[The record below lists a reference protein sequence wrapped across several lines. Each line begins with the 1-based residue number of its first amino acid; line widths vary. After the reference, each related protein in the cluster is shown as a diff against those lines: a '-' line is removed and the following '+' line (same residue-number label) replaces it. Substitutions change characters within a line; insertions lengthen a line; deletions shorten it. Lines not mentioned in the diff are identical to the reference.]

1 MLLVSQDRCTAQFD
15 DLEYVNIS
23 STQYSLI
30 EDKKEI
36 KYYIET
42 KLKSQDGPIYLAIY
56 SSEERAKEVLDQ
68 MLNTYSKFELFK
80 LLPPESKGQA
90 MLLEYF
96 SEHNLKFNVF
106 EFPEE

>member
-1 MLLVSQDRCTAQFD
+1 MLLVAQDRFTVQFD
-15 DLEYVNIS
+15 NLEYVSIS
-23 STQYSLI
+23 PTQYSLI

-42 KLKSQDGPIYLAIY
+42 KLKSQNKFTYLAIY

-68 MLNTYSKFELFK
+68 MLNAYSKFELFK
-80 LLPPESKGQA
+80 LLPSQSKGQA